1 MMNSLFVFIFVL
13 ILPSL
18 TMAQDDHAKI
28 KPLQHAALASDE
40 FAGNWRWIRQDTS
53 LWHISEDD
61 LQIMTNGSLW
71 NSENTQKNILLIKR
85 SDSLESGFVVEVHV
99 DGHNAMTGR
108 YEHVGLIFY
117 ADDDNWIT
125 LTLLNHVQDKAQKI
139 MLVPEEQGRGRA
151 DKSSAVVYTESSVVL
166 RMIYNGSSVSAYY
179 RSPRAVEWRFLGS
192 LAVDDKKRNFS
203 PGLVA
208 GYNSEG
214 TGHWV
219 SFKTFAFR
227 RLD

>member
-1 MMNSLFVFIFVL
+1 MNSLHLFIVVL
-13 ILPSL
+13 ILPLL
-18 TMAQDDHAKI
+18 TIAQNVSAEI
-28 KPLQHAALASDE
+28 KPLQHAALALDGLP
-40 FAGNWRWIRQDTS
+40 GNWRWIRQDTS
-53 LWHISEDD
+53 LWRFSEDD

-71 NSENTQKNILLIKR
+71 NSENTQENILLFKS
-85 SDSLESGFVVEVHV
+85 SDGLESGFIAEVHV
-99 DGHNAMTGR
+99 DGHHEMDGR

-151 DKSSAVVYTESSVVL
+151 SKSSAVVYTESSVVL
-166 RMIYNGSSVSAYY
+166 RMIYKENSVSAYY
-179 RSPRAVEWRFLGS
+179 RSPGALEWEFLAS
-192 LAVDDKKRNFS
+192 LPVDDREEDFS
-203 PGLVA
+203 LGLVA
-208 GYNSEG
+208 GYNSKG

-227 RLD
+227 GLN